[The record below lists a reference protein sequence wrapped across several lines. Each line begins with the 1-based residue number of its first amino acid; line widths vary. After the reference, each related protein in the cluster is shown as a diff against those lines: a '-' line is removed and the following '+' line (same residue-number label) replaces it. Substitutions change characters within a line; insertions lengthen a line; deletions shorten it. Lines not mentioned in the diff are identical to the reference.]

1 MPGNAPFPIQPE
13 LTAIAIAYR
22 NDGLIADAVLPR
34 IPVGTQEFKYLKYR
48 LDESFTVQDTR
59 VGRKSAP
66 NKVEFHADELTSQT
80 FDYGLDDDIPQADID
95 NAPPNFRPVG
105 VAVESLTDL
114 VLLDR
119 EQRAA
124 SLVFG
129 SANYPAG
136 QINTLAGAA
145 QWSDPSSDPIA
156 AIMTGLD
163 TPVMRPNLLV
173 FGRPC
178 WSTLARHPKMCAA
191 VFKNGTNAGIVTR
204 QQVADLF
211 EVEEVL
217 VGEAFVN
224 TAKKGQA
231 TALARCWGK
240 HAAALF
246 RDKMV
251 STRGRVSWGYT
262 AQWGSRVAGQQPN
275 PNIGL
280 RGGQTVRAGES
291 VRELVTAPELGYFF
305 QNAVA

>member
-1 MPGNAPFPIQPE
+1 MAGNAPFPIQPE

-22 NDGLIADAVLPR
+22 NARLIADDVLPR

-48 LDESFTVQDTR
+48 LDESFTVPDTR

-66 NKVEFHADELTSQT
+66 NKTEFHADELTSQT
-80 FDYGLDDDIPQADID
+80 LDFGLDDDIPQADID

-105 VAVESLTDL
+105 MAVESLTDL

-129 SANYPAG
+129 AASYPVS
-136 QINTLAGAA
+136 QVNTLANAA
-145 QWSDPSSDPIA
+145 QWSDSSSDPIA
-156 AIMTGLD
+156 VILAGLD
-163 TPVMRPNLLV
+163 APVMRPNVLV

-178 WSTLARHPKMCAA
+178 WSALARHPKMCKA
-191 VFKNGTNAGIVTR
+191 VFKTGGDAGIVSR

-211 EVEEVL
+211 EVEDVL

-224 TAKKGQA
+224 TAKRGQSP
-231 TALARCWGK
+231 ALARCWGK
-240 HAAALF
+240 HAAALY

-262 AQWGSRVAGQQPN
+262 AQWGTRVAGSQPN

-291 VRELVTAPELGYFF
+291 VRELVTAPELGYLF